1 MPDSM
6 TAVALTQLKRD
17 GRKIAGIIAWDKT
30 MSNIA
35 DRARHR
41 ALNMAGVC
49 LRGG

>member
-6 TAVALTQLKRD
+6 TAVALPQLKRD
-17 GRKIAGIIAWDKT
+17 GRKIAGIVARDET
-30 MSNIA
+30 MAHIA

-41 ALNMAGVC
+41 ALNMAGVY